1 MGGAVTL
8 AIVLV
13 VLVVIFIIYK
23 RRRQAPK
30 LSTDVVAVDA
40 VQMQNRSPGEHSQD
54 NQVHC
59 MLYVLLD
66 VALNWIIQNGK

>member
-1 MGGAVTL
+1 VGGAVTF

-40 VQMQNRSPGEHSQD
+40 VEMQNQEQLQN
-54 NQVHC
+54 NQVC
-59 MLYVLLD
+59 
-66 VALNWIIQNGK
+66 IS